1 MHLFICIFSLSGA
14 YLIRGCGYVMAAK
27 GAAKPSDVLVSR
39 HKDICNTLT
48 VSRTTLQSLTLK
60 LFQLRIVDQPT
71 KGAVMSRGGSCEGP
85 DILLDYLEMRV
96 DSNPTMLQLV
106 LEAMQENESLRE
118 IVDQMKK
125 EWDNEIKQFLL
136 EGIKQV

>member
-1 MHLFICIFSLSGA
+1 MHLFICLSGA
-14 YLIRGCGYVMAAK
+14 YLIRGCGYVTAAK
-27 GAAKPSDVLVSR
+27 DAAKPSDVLVSR

-71 KGAVMSRGGSCEGP
+71 KGVVMSKKGCKGP

-96 DSNPTMLQLV
+96 DSNPTMLQFV
-106 LEAMQENESLRE
+106 LEAMQENESLTE

-125 EWDNEIKQFLL
+125 KWDNEINQFLL